1 MAKFCTS
8 CGTPHDEDALFCKKC
23 GANLSAPV
31 STTPQQTEKIA
42 PEQPIYTAPVCDTSV
57 STPEAAD
64 APAKKPKKKLLLAA
78 VALVLA
84 AAIALTTVFVV
95 LPIFRKGDGKGYTVA
110 GKDYITFTSPDTRY
124 YISGVDYLDTN
135 LDDQSMSL
143 STWGLNEELKFSIK
157 HGFVSLD
164 DCAYSIVDYDSD
176 AYIGKITYVD
186 PSETDRETREKIS
199 EYDLDATSVPVVE
212 EWLSYDDINRSY
224 DDNFTS
230 AILRFSNEWQYA
242 DGYIYFY
249 ISVPQEQFGSG
260 YFVET
265 DFKFGRINIEDK
277 SIEFIGEDINV
288 CDYVVY
294 DDWVYFCDNG
304 WMRDNVP
311 YNANYAGLYKMRTDG
326 SEVTKLLGF
335 NPKNPDEYE
344 QHGFTPFSELS
355 VYDGK
360 LYFID
365 NSDPWFGAL
374 KRMDLDG
381 DDVEQVAE
389 NTTYEYT
396 FDANSNTL
404 YYITGAAYYNN
415 RIKEKE
421 IYRVDLD
428 NFEEDLFAGYARNA
442 DRIQMACVDS
452 KLYFASPDCGF
463 FVYASGNYYG
473 TKEIPSFRGVYYD
486 LEEEKATA
494 AYCWHDVSYV
504 EKEFLGETITET
516 VAEDPHFYWEEYDP
530 STGLFTFYD

>member
-8 CGTPHDEDALFCKKC
+8 CGTPHDEAALFCKKC

-42 PEQPIYTAPVCDTSV
+42 PEQPIYTAPVCDIPDSA
-57 STPEAAD
+57 PEVAD

-124 YISGVDYLDTN
+124 YISGVDGLDTN

-143 STWGLNEELKFSIK
+143 STWGLYEELMVSRSS
-157 HGFVSLD
+157 FVSLD
-164 DCAYSIVDYDSD
+164 DCAYCFGDRYSGDT
-176 AYIGKITYVD
+176 YIGKITYED
-186 PSETDRETREKIS
+186 PSETDRETREKII
-199 EYDLDATSVPVVE
+199 ENNLDATSVPVVE
-212 EWLSYDDINRSY
+212 EWLSYDEVNRSY
-224 DDNFTS
+224 DDKFTS
-230 AILRFSNEWQYA
+230 AILHFSNEWQYV

-249 ISVPQEQFGSG
+249 ISLPREQFD
-260 YFVET
+260 YLVET
-265 DFKFGRINIEDK
+265 AYKFGRINIEDK
-277 SIEFIGEDINV
+277 SIEIIGNNINV

-294 DDWVYFCDNG
+294 DEWVYFSDNG
-304 WMRDNVP
+304 WDLDSMSYNTRD
-311 YNANYAGLYKMRTDG
+311 AGLYKMRTDG

-335 NPKNPDEYE
+335 NPKNPDEYL
-344 QHGFTPFSELS
+344 HDGYAPFSELS
-355 VYDGK
+355 VYDDQ

-381 DDVEQVAE
+381 NDVEQVAE

-396 FDANSNTL
+396 FDANSDTL
-404 YYITGAAYYNN
+404 YYVTGAAYLNN
-415 RIKEKE
+415 QTDVKE

-428 NFEEDLFAGYARNA
+428 NFEEDLFANYALKQ
-442 DRIQMACVDS
+442 DRIQIACADG
-452 KLYFASPDCGF
+452 KLYFASINQLFGIYAKGN
-463 FVYASGNYYG
+463 VYGS
-473 TKEIPSFRGVYYD
+473 KDDPSFCGIYYD

-494 AYCWHDVSYV
+494 AYRWHDIYYV
-504 EKEFLGETITET
+504 EKEFLDKTIKET
-516 VAEDPHFYWEEYDP
+516 VIENPHYYWEEYDP
-530 STGLFTFYD
+530 STGPFTFYY

>member
-8 CGTPHDEDALFCKKC
+8 CGTPHDEAALFCKKC
-23 GANLSAPV
+23 GTSLSAPV

-42 PEQPIYTAPVCDTSV
+42 PEQPIYTAPVCDIPDSA
-57 STPEAAD
+57 PEAAD

-84 AAIALTTVFVV
+84 AALALTTVFVV

-124 YISGVDYLDTN
+124 YISGVDSLDTN

-143 STWGLNEELKFSIK
+143 STWGLNKGFQFSD

-176 AYIGKITYVD
+176 AYIGKITYED

-212 EWLSYDDINRSY
+212 EWLSYDEISRIL
-224 DDNFTS
+224 DDTYAS
-230 AILRFSNEWQYA
+230 AILYSSCEWQYV

-249 ISVPQEQFGSG
+249 IFLPQEWFAK
-260 YFVET
+260 
-265 DFKFGRINIEDK
+265 FKEVAYSLGRIDIDDK

-294 DDWVYFCDNG
+294 NDWVYFSDNG
-304 WMRDNVP
+304 WDCEIQFYNTRD
-311 YNANYAGLYKMRTDG
+311 AGLYKMRTDG
-326 SEVTKLLGF
+326 SEVTKLLDF
-335 NPKNPDEYE
+335 DCENHEEY
-344 QHGFTPFSELS
+344 QDRGYAPFSELS
-355 VYDGK
+355 VYDDQ

-365 NSDPWFGAL
+365 NGDPRFGTL

-396 FDANSNTL
+396 FDANSDTL
-404 YYITGAAYYNN
+404 YYITGAAYTNN
-415 RIKEKE
+415 EIREKE

-428 NFEEDLFAGYARNA
+428 DFEEDLFAGYARNA

-452 KLYFASPDCGF
+452 KLYFASPDYGF
-463 FVYASGNYYG
+463 YVYGSENHYG
-473 TKEIPSFRGVYYD
+473 SKDDPSFRGIYYD

-494 AYCWHDVSYV
+494 AYCWHNVTT
-504 EKEFLGETITET
+504 FTEYSSNGYIVTRT